1 MKKSNLIVI
10 GLVAVIFVIA
20 IIGIKSHISK
30 KMSEKDTYSNIIID
44 NYQIKINDKYKY
56 EYDEINKEGHFNN
69 EMFEYSYIYLSDT
82 KYGELITSSS
92 YYTNMGAK
100 ELDTDIEEV
109 SFGGYE
115 AFINEKKVLYEDVN
129 KEYHLVLIL
138 IKVSDDKTFVV
149 QYELS
154 YDEDYEELLED
165 VKLGLKELKK
175 VK

>member
-1 MKKSNLIVI
+1 MKKSKLIVI
-10 GLVAVIFVIA
+10 GFVAVIIIVA
-20 IIGIKSHISK
+20 IIGIKSQISK
-30 KMSEKDTYSNIIID
+30 EKTKKDTYSNIIID
-44 NYQIKINDKYKY
+44 NYQIKVNDKYKY
-56 EYDEINKEGHFNN
+56 EYDEENNEGHFKN

-115 AFINEKKVLYEDVN
+115 AFINEKKVFYEDVE

-138 IKVSDDKTFVV
+138 IKVSNDKTFVV
-149 QYELS
+149 QYEVS
-154 YDEDYEELLED
+154 YDEDYEEILED
-165 VKLGLKELKK
+165 VKMGLKEIKKLK
-175 VK
+175 

>member
-1 MKKSNLIVI
+1 
-10 GLVAVIFVIA
+10 
-20 IIGIKSHISK
+20 
-30 KMSEKDTYSNIIID
+30 
-44 NYQIKINDKYKY
+44 
-56 EYDEINKEGHFNN
+56 
-69 EMFEYSYIYLSDT
+69 
-82 KYGELITSSS
+82 
-92 YYTNMGAK
+92 MGAK

-149 QYELS
+149 QYEIS
-154 YDEDYEELLED
+154 YDEDYEEILED
-165 VKLGLKELKK
+165 VKKGLKEIKK